1 MYNKQ
6 ILNSITI
13 TNILVYSKF
22 KYKSLY
28 IILTLNLLE
37 LYLLEI

>member
-28 IILTLNLLE
+28 NVNLII
-37 LYLLEI
+37 